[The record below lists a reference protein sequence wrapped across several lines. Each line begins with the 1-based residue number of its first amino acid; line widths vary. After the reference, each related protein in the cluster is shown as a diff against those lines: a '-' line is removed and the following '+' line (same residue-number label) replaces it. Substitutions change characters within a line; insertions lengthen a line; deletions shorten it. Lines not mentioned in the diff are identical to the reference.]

1 MMPSPGTACSSPA
14 PPTCRSRSPRT
25 PSPAR
30 YGRCSTDERP
40 PSPRLHHALMTQKVM
55 SQRMILLVEDNPDDE
70 ALTRR
75 ALAKNNIQNE
85 VRVARDGAEAL
96 ELLFGTGGQGGPG
109 GHGGRAIAP
118 ELVLLDLKLPKV
130 DGLEVLR
137 RIRAD
142 ERTRLLPV
150 VILTSSREERDLV
163 SGYGLGAN
171 SYIRKPVDFGQFV
184 EAVRQLGLYW
194 LVLNEP
200 PPPRRPAA

>member
-1 MMPSPGTACSSPA
+1 
-14 PPTCRSRSPRT
+14 
-25 PSPAR
+25 
-30 YGRCSTDERP
+30 
-40 PSPRLHHALMTQKVM
+40 MTHRGM

-75 ALAKNNIQNE
+75 ALAKNNIQIE

-96 ELLFGTGGQGGPG
+96 DLLFGSGDHPG
-109 GHGGRAIAP
+109 EALP
-118 ELVLLDLKLPKV
+118 EVVLLDLKLPKV

-150 VILTSSREERDLV
+150 VILTSSREERDLI

-200 PPPRRPAA
+200 PPHGRPPA